1 MRENRTVTSSQA
13 DRPDRQERSRETPR
27 PASVSTLPPQFDE
40 WQIELHG
47 RRVIYRVAGSGPP
60 VVLIHGML
68 NSSSHWRA
76 VALSLAREHTVIAP
90 DLIGHGDS
98 AAPRGDYSLGAHASS
113 IRDLLAAI
121 GVDRASIV
129 GHSLGGGVAMQFFYQ
144 FPQRIERLVLVSS
157 GGLGHEVSPMLRTA
171 ALPGVSALLSMT
183 IHPAPDRR
191 ADGRRAAPARAR
203 VRLGVYMQ
211 ALARALRPLENG
223 EARQAFLQTLRAVID
238 VHGQR
243 VSATDRLYL
252 LERMPTMIVWG
263 ERDHTIPLQHGREAH
278 EAIPHSYFKT
288 LPQAA
293 HFPHLEDPDGLS
305 DALRE
310 FFSRDPA
317 RQDRRRRL
325 GRGAGAAFAAPA
337 RRRRGGVGLAVAA
350 RHSPVRYDASS
361 PSKQSCPV
369 WPASSDKGAEAFH
382 ASDRRSA
389 GVWTSESD
397 PPQANRS
404 KHNAEH
410 EHQPRRPHRA
420 AHERPRPAHPAL
432 GEQRLPPADRGQ
444 RHGGATRRESG
455 SRSRT
460 SSTSP
465 CSARPGENV
474 AKYVYKGRPVAI
486 DGRLDWRSWETPD
499 GRNAQAVSVI
509 ANTVQFLGSPPSD
522 SNGLADYGTG
532 GLEGIAGGEE
542 EALDIGDQEMIAAAA
557 AAG

>member
-1 MRENRTVTSSQA
+1 
-13 DRPDRQERSRETPR
+13 
-27 PASVSTLPPQFDE
+27 VSTLPPQFDE

-76 VALSLAREHTVIAP
+76 VALDLASDHTVIAP

-121 GVDRASIV
+121 GIDRASIV

-144 FPQRIERLVLVSS
+144 FPQRTERLVLISS

-171 ALPGVSALLSMT
+171 ALPGVSTLLSLT
-183 IHPAPDRR
+183 IHQGLTGALRNT
-191 ADGRRAAPARAR
+191 GRRLSQRE

-263 ERDHTIPLQHGREAH
+263 ERDNTIPLQHGREAH

-288 LPQAA
+288 LEKAA
-293 HFPHLEDPDGLS
+293 HFPHLEDPEGLS

-310 FFSRDPA
+310 FI
-317 RQDRRRRL
+317 RQTQP
-325 GRGAGAAFAAPA
+325 GRIDDADWGNILA
-337 RRRRGGVGLAVAA
+337 RR
-350 RHSPVRYDASS
+350 SP
-361 PSKQSCPV
+361 
-369 WPASSDKGAEAFH
+369 
-382 ASDRRSA
+382 
-389 GVWTSESD
+389 
-397 PPQANRS
+397 
-404 KHNAEH
+404 
-410 EHQPRRPHRA
+410 PRRV
-420 AHERPRPAHPAL
+420 
-432 GEQRLPPADRGQ
+432 G
-444 RHGGATRRESG
+444 
-455 SRSRT
+455 
-460 SSTSP
+460 
-465 CSARPGENV
+465 N
-474 AKYVYKGRPVAI
+474 
-486 DGRLDWRSWETPD
+486 
-499 GRNAQAVSVI
+499 
-509 ANTVQFLGSPPSD
+509 
-522 SNGLADYGTG
+522 
-532 GLEGIAGGEE
+532 
-542 EALDIGDQEMIAAAA
+542 AAA
-557 AAG
+557 